1 LSRFL
6 YGPGHERLPGTQEA
20 EEARRAHEAA
30 LGGIQELSQDWLRRL
45 CLASG
50 ADDAGFVELGRPELG
65 EENDH
70 PRRLFPAIERAESE
84 AREYATS
91 ITDSPDTYLSL
102 AQAYRQPDVPG
113 DGAEVFSLV
122 RVSKLK
128 PTAYID
134 RFFDTGKEREQ
145 QS

>member
-1 LSRFL
+1 MW
-6 YGPGHERLPGTQEA
+6 
-20 EEARRAHEAA
+20 RAD
-30 LGGIQELSQDWLRRL
+30 S
-45 CLASG
+45 
-50 ADDAGFVELGRPELG
+50 F
-65 EENDH
+65 DH
-70 PRRLFPAIERAESE
+70 AIERAESE

-102 AQAYRQPDVPG
+102 AQAYRLSDVPG

-122 RVSKLK
+122 RVSKRK
-128 PTAYID
+128 PKAYID

>member
-1 LSRFL
+1 VVPKRPRRPV
-6 YGPGHERLPGTQEA
+6 GQ
-20 EEARRAHEAA
+20 EARRAHEAA
-30 LGGIQELSQDWLRRL
+30 LGGTLRPQELSQDWLRRL

-70 PRRLFPAIERAESE
+70 PRRLFPAIKRCAESE

-128 PTAYID
+128 P
-134 RFFDTGKEREQ
+134 RF
-145 QS
+145 